1 VAKVNMIEQLKNDL
15 TGLGT
20 VAGYNAIKNTVA
32 KVVPDSVPFKDLIV
46 PLASYLFIV
55 YKGLDFI
62 PVSGYDAVRIEALA
76 DVVIQG
82 MEEIPY
88 LKAFAPMLGGF
99 VEGMEDEYIEGIDD
113 ENVYTI
119 DSDNNNNTNYVEGTG
134 IILGK

>member
-1 VAKVNMIEQLKNDL
+1 
-15 TGLGT
+15 
-20 VAGYNAIKNTVA
+20 
-32 KVVPDSVPFKDLIV
+32 
-46 PLASYLFIV
+46 
-55 YKGLDFI
+55 
-62 PVSGYDAVRIEALA
+62 
-76 DVVIQG
+76 